1 LKIFIQMKL
10 VTDNIIAL
18 LQTCVDNTTPLKLEI
33 LSPQNFPIQAIGSS
47 LTKSRWIG
55 QFCKLSRQRKRNVR

>member
-33 LSPQNFPIQAIGSS
+33 LSPQNFPIQAFESS
-47 LTKSRWIG
+47 LAKTPWIG
-55 QFCKLSRQRKRNVR
+55 EFCKLTRQRKRNVR